1 MGQTR
6 THSVQPLRIVVVDNY
21 DSFTFNLVELLERL
35 GARCS
40 VVLHDAMSLDEL
52 VALQPDAF
60 VISPGPCSPTESGL
74 SLPLARLA
82 VTGGLERPLLGVCLG
97 HQAIAAALGGR
108 VVRAERPVHG
118 KTDRVLHDTRGI
130 YEGLPQAFEAARYNS
145 LVVERDGL
153 PVELEASAWN
163 ERDELLGL
171 RHRELPIDAVQYH
184 PESFLTP
191 LGPTLLG
198 RWLEAVASFRDRAA
212 ASSCSASSIARAT
225 P

>member
-6 THSVQPLRIVVVDNY
+6 THRVEPLRIVVVDNY

-35 GARCS
+35 GARCR
-40 VVLHDAMSLDEL
+40 VVLHDAMSLEEL
-52 VALQPDAF
+52 VSIGPDGFA
-60 VISPGPCSPTESGL
+60 ISPGPCSPAESGL

-82 VTGGLERPLLGVCLG
+82 VSGGLGRPLLGVCLG
-97 HQAIAAALGGR
+97 HQAIAAALGVR

-118 KTDRVLHDTRGI
+118 KTDRVLHDARGI
-130 YEGLPQAFEAARYNS
+130 YAGLPQGFEAARYNS

-153 PVELEASAWN
+153 PLELEASAWN

-191 LGPTLLG
+191 LGATLLA
-198 RWLEAVASFRDRAA
+198 RWLEAVRGWGEGVGGEAPASEPSR
-212 ASSCSASSIARAT
+212 
-225 P
+225 